1 MTTKAKICGIKTEAA
16 LDAAIDGGADYIGLV
31 FFPKSPRHLDLATAA
46 ALAAKARGRVKVV
59 ALLVDPDDA
68 HAIDVAAKVDPDI
81 IQLHGHETPERV
93 RALSALTNRPF
104 LKAVSVATAED
115 ALSAANY
122 DGIAD
127 MILFDA
133 KPPKGA
139 SLPGGN
145 GLAFD
150 WRALEPVKGRRDFML
165 SGGLTPDNVADAIR
179 LTGAAAVDVSS
190 GVETAP
196 GQKSPELIRRFLRAV
211 KTAKHH

>member
-93 RALSALTNRPF
+93 RALSSLTNRPF

>member
-1 MTTKAKICGIKTEAA
+1 MTTKAKICGITTELA
-16 LDAAIDGGADYIGLV
+16 LDAAIAGGADDIGLV

-46 ALAAKARGRVKVV
+46 ALAVKARGRVKIV

-68 HAIDVAAKVDPDI
+68 LASEVVARVNPDI
-81 IQLHGHETPERV
+81 IQLHGNETPERV
-93 RALSALTNRPF
+93 RALRILTDRPI
-104 LKAVSVATAED
+104 LKAVSVAAADD
-115 ALSAANY
+115 ARAAANF

-139 SLPGGN
+139 TIPGGN

-150 WRALEPVKGRRDFML
+150 WRVLEPVKGKRDFML

-196 GQKSPELIRRFLRAV
+196 GQKSPELIRRFLQAV
-211 KTAKHH
+211 KTANHH